1 MFKNRLFML
10 LLIVTLLIPTVAIH
24 AQDGEGEPACEGLLF
39 LNAWSRPSPAN
50 VANGAMYFVVVN
62 LGEEDDTLIGGTT
75 EFADVLEIHEMFML
89 DDGSMRMQPVAGG
102 LVIPAGGF
110 AELRPGGYHVMLI
123 GVTKDM
129 LEGEMVDASLEFE
142 KAGIVDVSGLIG
154 FDPPMEP
161 TALATGN
168 ISGCS
173 ALDLYGGYT
182 YPNTEHAGVYGLLV
196 NLSEE
201 EMVITGVST
210 DAAET
215 AHFVA
220 PPPAEGMDGG
230 MDMGNGESGSM
241 DGMDMD
247 GEHDAHANFQM
258 LERLSIP
265 PMGFVILKSDGV
277 HLALDGLTNELMAG
291 DTFDLTFSLE
301 SGDDLTVSVDVH
313 EAMMSMD
320 MDMGDHDGMD
330 MDGMD
335 MDGMDHDMDSTP
347 EAEDAAN

>member
-1 MFKNRLFML
+1 MFKNRLLML
-10 LLIVTLLIPTVAIH
+10 LLIVALLIPTVAIH

-50 VANGAMYFVVVN
+50 VANGAMYFVIVN

-129 LEGEMVDASLEFE
+129 LEGEMVEASLEFE
-142 KAGIVDVSGLIG
+142 KAGTVDVSGLIG
-154 FDPPMEP
+154 FEPPMQP
-161 TALATGN
+161 TALATGD
-168 ISGCS
+168 ISGCA
-173 ALDLYGGYT
+173 ALDFYGGYS
-182 YPNTEHAGVYGLLV
+182 YPNAEHAGVYGLLV

-201 EMVITGVST
+201 EMVITGIST
-210 DAAET
+210 DAAAM

-220 PPPAEGMDGG
+220 PPAPEGMSMGEGSGESEGMDG
-230 MDMGNGESGSM
+230 MA
-241 DGMDMD
+241 MD

-277 HLALDGLTNELMAG
+277 HIALDGLTSELMAG
-291 DTFDLTFSLE
+291 NTFDLTFSLE
-301 SGDDLTVSVDVH
+301 AGDDLTATVMVH

-320 MDMGDHDGMD
+320 MDMGG
-330 MDGMD
+330 G